1 MTDEE
6 KVKELIY
13 KITDI
18 LIETGQHDYQK
29 FALGEIIRYSPSE
42 VMNILK
48 KHSNEL
54 EKLLNCEEREK
65 GECPWYAR

>member
-18 LIETGQHDYQK
+18 LIKTGQNDYQK
-29 FALGEIIRYSPSE
+29 FAWGEIIRYSPSE

-48 KHSNEL
+48 EHSDEL
-54 EKLLNCEEREK
+54 EKIINCEEREK
-65 GECPWYAR
+65 GECPWYV